1 MKVMK
6 GWLYVMGPSTKKVA
20 GLRTW
25 IARRES
31 ALRAPARKPGGGT
44 R

>member
-1 MKVMK
+1 MNKKLIGSEVH
-6 GWLYVMGPSTKKVA
+6 LKVA

-25 IARRES
+25 IARGET
-31 ALRAPARKPGGGT
+31 ALRATTLKPGGGT